1 MEAAEE
7 KPTAPR
13 EKDEKTDALAS
24 GPTGVAGSDLER
36 RAAARLVEEL
46 ESKGRSAR
54 VQEMKIPASESA
66 TIALHAALTLAA
78 TLIGMKWP
86 AIGAAICLIAAF
98 SFYSERGL
106 GLRLIG
112 RAIPGR
118 RTGNVLSPP
127 PGPAWEEVEV
137 IIATGYDVPDSY
149 PVGEWLSRRFSGRLT
164 TDRILFYGGMIG
176 TFAAL
181 MMRAVGIEDTALS
194 IFQTLT
200 AAIPLAAIAAQ
211 VDRHLAGTPV
221 ATQEDLAPARDV
233 MAAVREA
240 DDQSEG
246 DSGVAVCLFGS
257 EYSSAA
263 GASAFF
269 ADSRLKLKQGAAL
282 VNLVRGAR
290 ASGPEVTGS
299 EGDLMP
305 TRMNPELAA
314 GSPLKPKRVVL
325 RNQTA
330 ATIARRRGLRA
341 TTVVGRGEA
350 GVDVLLD
357 ASEGALPDE
366 EEKE

>member
-7 KPTAPR
+7 KPTSPR

-66 TIALHAALTLAA
+66 TITLHAALTLAA

-137 IIATGYDVPDSY
+137 ILDKIKATDFMLRAVVKDEPVPG
-149 PVGEWLSRRFSGRLT
+149 PLA
-164 TDRILFYGGMIG
+164 RILRFLKKG
-176 TFAAL
+176 L
-181 MMRAVGIEDTALS
+181 
-194 IFQTLT
+194 
-200 AAIPLAAIAAQ
+200 
-211 VDRHLAGTPV
+211 
-221 ATQEDLAPARDV
+221 
-233 MAAVREA
+233 
-240 DDQSEG
+240 EG
-246 DSGVAVCLFGS
+246 
-257 EYSSAA
+257 E
-263 GASAFF
+263 
-269 ADSRLKLKQGAAL
+269 RLG
-282 VNLVRGAR
+282 
-290 ASGPEVTGS
+290 
-299 EGDLMP
+299 
-305 TRMNPELAA
+305 
-314 GSPLKPKRVVL
+314 
-325 RNQTA
+325 
-330 ATIARRRGLRA
+330 
-341 TTVVGRGEA
+341 
-350 GVDVLLD
+350 
-357 ASEGALPDE
+357 
-366 EEKE
+366 